1 MSAGTDQP
9 LAVSLN
15 ASLGATPDGEGF
27 NLGAGFE
34 PAQSLQRHP
43 ARTRE
48 EWIGI
53 AATVAV
59 PLFALFICIAAT
71 RTEALLPGPIQLA
84 AQASGMT
91 GPFTPFGFTLTVG
104 EIVGALLAFLGIYLL
119 AMRYV
124 EYVSARV
131 IVGAVSAF
139 TAIALLG
146 PPLFSTDVFSYQ
158 AYAQMFAHYHINPY
172 LHGPIVIGQ
181 YPLRNLLSM
190 SIGAKW
196 INIASV
202 YGPIFTFISVIFQ
215 SASITLNYYA
225 FKVIA
230 AVASGATMFL
240 IWKSAER
247 RGVSPKRGV
256 ALFGLNPLV
265 TLAGVGGGHN
275 DLLMLML
282 TTAGIYALL
291 GRRERSSAAL
301 ITAGAAIK
309 LTGLIVLPFALLGE
323 GARLELKRRWVRM
336 LTAAAALT
344 LVIAA
349 ASYVAFGTGILH
361 MLHTLQTV
369 QDMGAWQSLPGVVF
383 QMTHVAVTHL
393 VRRINSALLIAAVGW
408 LLLRV
413 WRGRMDWIDGAAW
426 ATFAVLAT
434 AWALLPWYTAWMM
447 PLVAL
452 TNNRRLWY
460 AATAATIMGGAIMIS
475 GCFPTWNI

>member
-1 MSAGTDQP
+1 M
-9 LAVSLN
+9 SLN
-15 ASLGATPDGEGF
+15 APIGATPDGGGF
-27 NLGAGFE
+27 ELTAGFE
-34 PAQSLQRHP
+34 PSRSLHGT
-43 ARTRE
+43 RTRAE
-48 EWIGI
+48 RIGI

-59 PLFALFICIAAT
+59 PVFALFICIAAT

-84 AQASGMT
+84 APASGMT
-91 GPFTPFGFTLTVG
+91 GPLAPFGFTLTVG
-104 EIVGALLAFLGIYLL
+104 EIVGVLLTFLGLYLV
-119 AMRYV
+119 AMRYA
-124 EYVSARV
+124 EYVPARL
-131 IVGAVSAF
+131 IVGSVAAF
-139 TAIALLG
+139 TLIALIG

-172 LHGPIVIGQ
+172 LHGPTVIGQ
-181 YPLRNLLSM
+181 YPLQNPLSQV
-190 SIGAKW
+190 IGAKW
-196 INIASV
+196 INTASV
-202 YGPIFTFISVIFQ
+202 YGPLFTFISVIIQ
-215 SASITLNYYA
+215 SASITFNYYA

-230 AVASGATMFL
+230 ALASGATMFL
-240 IWKSAER
+240 IWKAAER
-247 RGVSPKRGV
+247 RGVDPKLGV

-275 DLLMLML
+275 DLLMLTF
-282 TTAGIYALL
+282 TTGGIYALL
-291 GRRERSSAAL
+291 SRQERGSAAL

-323 GARLELKRRWVRM
+323 GARLDLRRRWTRM
-336 LTAAAALT
+336 LSAAAAVT
-344 LVIAA
+344 AVIAA

-361 MLHTLQTV
+361 MMHTLQTV

-383 QMTHVAVTHL
+383 QLTHAAVTHL
-393 VRRINSALLIAAVGW
+393 VRRINSAILIAVVGW

-413 WRGRMDWIDGAAW
+413 WRGRMDWIEGAAW

-434 AWALLPWYTAWMM
+434 AWALLPWYSAWMM

-452 TNNRRLWY
+452 SSNKRLWY